1 MTYNKKCFEVF
12 EKIPKLHDASAFIF
26 WEDDIC
32 PLNNIYIQL
41 SLYSEMKPFGRFNP
55 IYYYSSEGVKLNIN
69 TLKRQESVLW
79 VSENKNTIFLL
90 GSKPMFRYAEYV
102 DILTDIFKKSG
113 IKNVYTVSCVSA
125 QTSHRKERMPVC
137 IFNSEKLKEE
147 FTKKYKSIKYKKFSL
162 PPNIKTELPEINFYI
177 SWICSKKKL
186 SAVNLMIES
195 PFYMSPIGDATAS
208 MTAGKLIC
216 KILKWKFQFGKH
228 FELIAKE
235 QNEMIEF
242 LVQNSEDAIDFIE
255 RIEENELLSI
265 EEMQLLLSEFKRVM
279 EEQHP

>member
-1 MTYNKKCFEVF
+1 
-12 EKIPKLHDASAFIF
+12 
-26 WEDDIC
+26 
-32 PLNNIYIQL
+32 
-41 SLYSEMKPFGRFNP
+41 MK
-55 IYYYSSEGVKLNIN
+55 S
-69 TLKRQESVLW
+69 
-79 VSENKNTIFLL
+79 
-90 GSKPMFRYAEYV
+90 
-102 DILTDIFKKSG
+102 
-113 IKNVYTVSCVSA
+113 
-125 QTSHRKERMPVC
+125 
-137 IFNSEKLKEE
+137 
-147 FTKKYKSIKYKKFSL
+147 
-162 PPNIKTELPEINFYI
+162 ELPDLNFYI
-177 SWICSKKKL
+177 SWICKQKKIPC
-186 SAVNLMIES
+186 VNLMIES